1 VPGFIAPEAGP
12 RYLKRTAEIARLKA
26 LPQSTPA
33 AVTAAMEAWD
43 KANPGPK
50 ATLSQ
55 VADHIDHIRKIAG
68 IDHVGIG
75 ADFDG
80 MDSQPEGLDD
90 VSKYPALLAELLK
103 RGYSDEDVQKI
114 AGRNVLRVMR
124 GAEAVA
130 LKLQKTRKP
139 SLATIE
145 ALDGPAKK

>member
-1 VPGFIAPEAGP
+1 
-12 RYLKRTAEIARLKA
+12 
-26 LPQSTPA
+26 
-33 AVTAAMEAWD
+33 MEAWD

-55 VADHIDHIRKIAG
+55 VADHIDHVRKVAG